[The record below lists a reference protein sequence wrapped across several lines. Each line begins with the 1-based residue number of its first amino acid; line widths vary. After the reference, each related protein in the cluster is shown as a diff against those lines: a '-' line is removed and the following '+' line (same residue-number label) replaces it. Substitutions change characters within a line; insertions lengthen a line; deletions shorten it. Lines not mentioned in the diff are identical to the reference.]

1 MQALVVATRSW
12 PMLAAFGAGL
22 VLMALAAGAGGAAQ
36 PALIVLGIAALG
48 WGVLALRAGR
58 VLVPSVVLVATAVT
72 LVGMAA
78 AVATGASVATDIP
91 PGPLAAASVFIVV
104 MALSAGLELRGRTRR
119 ARRDEP
125 LPAGRGASAPR
136 PAGRG
141 ASEASVSRPAR
152 REASVAARL
161 IGLASGAALVAALAT
176 PALAATEAGE
186 QAVPH
191 GMHQL
196 DPIEQPGGHGH

>member
-1 MQALVVATRSW
+1 MQALVAATRSW
-12 PMLAAFGAGL
+12 PMLAALGAGL
-22 VLMALAAGAGGAAQ
+22 VLMALAAGAGGVAQ
-36 PALIVLGIAALG
+36 PALIVLGIAGLG

-58 VLVPSVVLVATAVT
+58 VLAPSVVLVAAAVT

-78 AVATGASVATDIP
+78 AVATGASVSTDVA

-119 ARRDEP
+119 A
-125 LPAGRGASAPR
+125 
-136 PAGRG
+136 GRG

-152 REASVAARL
+152 RDASVAARL

-191 GMHQL
+191 GTHQFDL
-196 DPIEQPGGHGH
+196 VEQPGGHGH

>member
-1 MQALVVATRSW
+1 MQALVAATRSW

-36 PALIVLGIAALG
+36 PALIVIGVAALG
-48 WGVLALRAGR
+48 WGVLALRAGH
-58 VLVPSVVLVATAVT
+58 VLAPSLVLVAAAVS
-72 LVGMAA
+72 LVGTAA
-78 AVATGASVATDIP
+78 AVATGTAAMTDVA

-104 MALSAGLELRGRTRR
+104 MALAAGFELRGRSRPASRR
-119 ARRDEP
+119 
-125 LPAGRGASAPR
+125 AGRGGTGSQR
-136 PAGRG
+136 
-141 ASEASVSRPAR
+141 VR

-161 IGLASGAALVAALAT
+161 TGLVSGAALVAALAT

-191 GMHQL
+191 GTHQL
-196 DPIEQPGGHGH
+196 DPGSSNPGVEQPGGHEH

>member
-1 MQALVVATRSW
+1 MQALVAATRSW
-12 PMLAAFGAGL
+12 PMLAALGAGL

-36 PALIVLGIAALG
+36 PALIVFGIAALG

-58 VLVPSVVLVATAVT
+58 VLAPSVVLVAAAVT

-78 AVATGASVATDIP
+78 AVATGASVSTDVA

-119 ARRDEP
+119 AGRDES
-125 LPAGRGASAPR
+125 LAVGRGVSDAS
-136 PAGRG
+136 
-141 ASEASVSRPAR
+141 SSRPAR

-191 GMHQL
+191 GTHQL
-196 DPIEQPGGHGH
+196 DLVEQPGGHGH